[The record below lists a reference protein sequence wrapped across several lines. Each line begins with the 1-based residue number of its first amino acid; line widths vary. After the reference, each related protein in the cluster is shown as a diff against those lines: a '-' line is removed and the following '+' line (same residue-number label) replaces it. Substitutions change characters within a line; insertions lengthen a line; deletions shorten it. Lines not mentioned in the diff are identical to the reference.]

1 MWNPWKIHWALALVK
16 GLREPQQWE
25 NYKRIPAQEV
35 DWFRTIPDV
44 PKHLLSNPCVWRITA
59 CSARWTLI
67 HQPWERKGTR
77 YIHSDSF
84 RPRMNHDIDN
94 LFLFWPAVIWSI
106 ACEINQLTWL
116 GWSLHLPRNVLYST
130 GDGKEQVLHMI
141 PSYNVTHWLS
151 LTSIGRHR
159 PLWSN

>member
-1 MWNPWKIHWALALVK
+1 MSLTKQCISTWQTA
-16 GLREPQQWE
+16 PQTTEMSTLTEQRIGSFETKANRQWT
-25 NYKRIPAQEV
+25 EV
-35 DWFRTIPDV
+35 ACPLSRRSWGGTRDK
-44 PKHLLSNPCVWRITA
+44 PKNVCVGGYVCDDFDASWIITA

-116 GWSLHLPRNVLYST
+116 GWSLHLPRNVL
-130 GDGKEQVLHMI
+130 
-141 PSYNVTHWLS
+141 
-151 LTSIGRHR
+151 
-159 PLWSN
+159 